1 MNGSKVES
9 GLGVVPTAAG
19 GVADVDRVSD
29 RTIPSDRAPGA
40 ADSRRERKIYVVRPT
55 GFGRLAELWRFRELA
70 FFLVWR
76 EVKIRYKQTIL
87 GAAWAVIQPLFAMIV
102 FTVLFGRLARLPSE
116 GIPYPVF
123 YYAGLLPW
131 TYFAAVLSGAGN
143 SLIQNSQLVTKV
155 YFPRVL
161 LPAASAGAALLD
173 FGIAALFL
181 PLLML
186 LYGVP
191 LGPGLLLIPV
201 LTVPLAL
208 VALGVGLLLSAL
220 NVNYRDVKY
229 VIPFLTQLWM
239 FLTPVVYPVTLI
251 PERLRPVAALN
262 PLTGIV
268 DAFRAAAV
276 GQPISWQTLGP
287 SLLVIAVVLAVGV
300 TYFNRTERYFADVI

>member
-1 MNGSKVES
+1 
-9 GLGVVPTAAG
+9 
-19 GVADVDRVSD
+19 
-29 RTIPSDRAPGA
+29 
-40 ADSRRERKIYVVRPT
+40 
-55 GFGRLAELWRFRELA
+55 ELWRFRELA

-76 EVKIRYKQTIL
+76 EVKIRYKQTVL

-102 FTVLFGRLARLPSE
+102 FTVLFGRLAGLPSE

-131 TYFAAVLSGAGN
+131 TYFAAVLTGAGN

-173 FGIAALFL
+173 FGIAALLL
-181 PLLML
+181 PALML
-186 LYGVP
+186 VYGVP

-208 VALGVGLLLSAL
+208 AALGVGLLLSAL

-239 FLTPVVYPVTLI
+239 FLTPVVYPVTMI

-287 SLLVIAVVLAVGV
+287 SLVVIALILAAGI